1 MDRGMGGIVGQQ
13 YDNKE
18 KGGSRSGRSDMEEKF
33 RTVTLV
39 DVLREAKAP
48 AVIDYLS
55 LDIEGAEE
63 EALSEAALE
72 AYTFL
77 VITVERPTST
87 LVKRMVD
94 KGYHYLTVHGTFGDL
109 MFVHDSLPSFQ
120 DVMQRF
126 GAKDKCAGWKTLCNS
141 PQAPRPA
148 KNGAHHQ
155 ALAHPRFANLKKFA
169 HAQGR
174 LNRPLS
180 QRNMRAKQPQRGWG

>member
-87 LVKRMVD
+87 LVKRMVRRCIP
-94 KGYHYLTVHGTFGDL
+94 
-109 MFVHDSLPSFQ
+109 LPSIG
-120 DVMQRF
+120 R
-126 GAKDKCAGWKTLCNS
+126 KTLIISSHRHPTLNEDLSCRWHTHLVFPPCMMRGHTCLMCQPCMVS
-141 PQAPRPA
+141 RRRS
-148 KNGAHHQ
+148 
-155 ALAHPRFANLKKFA
+155 LAAGRVIITASACRRSRNKAIAADSHVTAAA
-169 HAQGR
+169 HASD
-174 LNRPLS
+174 PS
-180 QRNMRAKQPQRGWG
+180 